1 MAVGTDAWGELL
13 ELARDLRAELDD
25 HARSAAGLPEGP
37 APELPPPPPMVSAG
51 GGRGAAARREGGPPA
66 AAPRRPEPRPAP
78 DPASIPGIH
87 PAGLAAAPARP
98 PSPVPHRSPRSA
110 AERGEVLR
118 AIREDLGDCQRCR
131 LASGRTTLVFS
142 DGSPD
147 AKVMFVGEAP
157 GADEDRRGVP
167 FVGAAGQMLTDII
180 ENVLRIPR
188 EEVYIANVVKCRP
201 PGNRDPGA
209 DEVETC
215 GPFLMR
221 QIEAVEPLIL
231 VALGRFAVQTLLRSQ
246 APISRM
252 RGRFHRFGAGIS
264 LMPTYHP
271 AYLLRNP
278 ADKRLVFEDMV
289 MVRGEYERLTGTTLP
304 PVRSR
309 RGG

>member
-1 MAVGTDAWGELL
+1 MGGDAWGELL
-13 ELARDLRAELDD
+13 ELARDLRAELED
-25 HARSAAGLPEGP
+25 HARSGAGLPEGT

-51 GGRGAAARREGGPPA
+51 GGRGVAARREGSPPPV
-66 AAPRRPEPRPAP
+66 APRRPEPGPAP
-78 DPASIPGIH
+78 DRAPSPGIPASGP
-87 PAGLAAAPARP
+87 AAAPVRAP
-98 PSPVPHRSPRSA
+98 PPVPHRSPRSA
-110 AERGEVLR
+110 AERGEILR

-188 EEVYIANVVKCRP
+188 AEVYISNVLKCRP

-215 GPFLMR
+215 APFLTR

-231 VALGRFAVQTLLRSQ
+231 VALGRFAIQTLLHSQ

-289 MVRGEYERLTGTTLP
+289 MVRGEYERLTGTALP

-309 RGG
+309 KEG